1 MDKIL
6 TIIIPTYNMENYLS
20 YCLDSLL
27 IKENLEG
34 VEVLVINDG
43 SKDASSRIAHTYAD
57 QHPQT
62 FQVID
67 KENGNYGS
75 CVNRGLA
82 EASGKYVK
90 ILDADDSFDK
100 DNFEAFITFLK
111 ETDADLVVSDFA
123 IVDEDRNVKRM
134 VCHEFPSGC
143 IPLDKICTTE
153 SFSHIQ
159 MHALTYRRDVLS
171 KLSYKQ
177 TEGISY
183 TDQEWVFTPMAG
195 VKSVGYFDKCV
206 YKYLVGREGQ
216 TVNPAVKAKRM
227 PDVCQ
232 CVYAMS
238 KAYEQYRNNIS
249 EQLRMYF
256 YGRLDYMIREVYVFG
271 FLHYSVQNRNL
282 LVQFDTTLKSI
293 CPEIYDWVAKGNSKF
308 NYIRF
313 WRNHSHLTPVLV
325 RGGSWCYCRILLP
338 FKRVLF
344 ACRNYNQTS
353 MLKKIAK
360 LFIPSGLHS
369 CIRKRLIMMKHRK
382 VASMLSGMV
391 EDCNAGRLEKPVI
404 KALVEL
410 PKDKKVIWQYWAQ
423 GMENVPPL
431 VRICLDSVDKY
442 AADYHIIRLSD
453 SNLANYIEIPDWL
466 KERKQQMSAAH
477 FSDLLRCMLLSVYGG
492 LWLDAATLLTG
503 RLPDMLFRYDFFAYQ
518 RDFAEPHKKYWEN
531 SFAYYWGWDKNFRVN
546 ILIGI
551 MYAKAG
557 SQVIS
562 DMVTMLCAFWK
573 YHDRVPDYFFF
584 QILFD
589 IYIKENQEKNCP
601 IFNDCVPHML
611 RQVINAEYPYLSVHE
626 ILEKTSIHSLNY
638 KNPKAADNL
647 RILLA
652 DIR

>member
-1 MDKIL
+1 MEKIL
-6 TIIIPTYNMENYLS
+6 TIIIPTYNMENFLP

-27 IKENLEG
+27 IKRNLEL

-43 SKDASSRIAHTYAD
+43 SKDDSSKIAHTYAD
-57 QHPQT
+57 RYPQT
-62 FQVID
+62 FKVID

-75 CVNRGLA
+75 CINRGLL
-82 EASGKYVK
+82 EATGKYVK
-90 ILDADDSFDK
+90 ILDADDSFDNK
-100 DNFEAFITFLK
+100 NFESFISFLK
-111 ETDADLVVSDFA
+111 ETDADLIVSDFA
-123 IVDEDRNVKRM
+123 IVDENRNVKRI

-153 SFSHIQ
+153 NFSHIQ
-159 MHALTYRRDVLS
+159 MHALAYRRDVLS
-171 KLSYKQ
+171 ELSYKQ

-195 VKSVGYFDKCV
+195 VKSVCYFNKCV

-216 TVNPAVKAKRM
+216 TVNPAVKAKRI

-256 YGRLDYMIREVYVFG
+256 YGRLDYMIREVYVFY
-271 FLHYSVQNRNL
+271 FSHYSTQNKKL
-282 LVQFDTTLKSI
+282 LCLFDSTLKNI
-293 CPEIYDWVAKGNSKF
+293 CPEIHAWISNEKGNF

-313 WRNHSHLTPVLV
+313 WRNHPNLHPILV
-325 RGGSWCYCRILLP
+325 RGVSRCYCQ
-338 FKRVLF
+338 VLIPIKKNLF
-344 ACRNYNQTS
+344 NTKEYNWS
-353 MLKKIAK
+353 PNFKKIAK
-360 LFIPSGLHS
+360 LFIPSDLHS
-369 CIRKRLIMMKHRK
+369 YIRKKRIIAKHHK
-382 VASMLSGMV
+382 VASMLNGIV
-391 EDCNAGRLEKPVI
+391 EDCNAGRLEKPAI
-404 KALVEL
+404 KTLVEL

-423 GMENVPPL
+423 GTENVPPL

-453 SNLANYIEIPDWL
+453 SNLENYIEIPDWL
-466 KERKQQMSAAH
+466 KERKSQMSAAH
-477 FSDLLRCMLLSVYGG
+477 FSDILRCMLLSAYGG
-492 LWLDAATLLTG
+492 LWLDASTLLTG
-503 RLPDMLFRYDFFAYQ
+503 NLPDRLFKYDFFAYQ
-518 RDFAEPHKKYWEN
+518 RDPSEIHKKYWEN
-531 SFAYYWGWDKNFRVN
+531 SFAYYWGWDKNFHVN

-557 SQVIS
+557 NQVIS
-562 DMVTMLCAFWK
+562 DMATMLYAFWK
-573 YHDRVPDYFFF
+573 NNNKTPDYFFF

-589 IYIKENQEKNCP
+589 IYIKKNKEKNCP

-626 ILEKTSIHSLNY
+626 ILKKTSIHSLNY

-647 RILLA
+647 RTLLA
-652 DIR
+652 EID

>member
-27 IKENLEG
+27 VKENMEL

-43 SKDASSRIAHTYAD
+43 SKDASSKIAHAYAGKY
-57 QHPQT
+57 PQI
-62 FQVID
+62 FRVID

-75 CVNRGLA
+75 CINRGLK
-82 EASGKYVK
+82 EAQGKYVK
-90 ILDADDSFDK
+90 ILDADDSFDT
-100 DNFEAFITFLK
+100 DNFECFVAFL
-111 ETDADLVVSDFA
+111 EGTDADLAVSDFS
-123 IVDEDRNVKRM
+123 IVDENRNIKRV

-143 IPLDKICTTE
+143 IPLDKICTTRN
-153 SFSHIQ
+153 FSHIQ
-159 MHALTYRRDVLS
+159 MHALTYRRDVLL

-183 TDQEWVFTPMAG
+183 TDQEWVFTPMLG
-195 VKSVGYFDKCV
+195 VKSICYFDKCV
-206 YKYLVGREGQ
+206 YRYLVGREGQ
-216 TVNPAVKAKRM
+216 TINPTVKAKRM

-256 YGRLDYMIREVYVFG
+256 YGRLDYMIKEVYVFY
-271 FLHYSVQNRNL
+271 FLHYSNQNKKSL
-282 LVQFDTTLKSI
+282 LRFDSTLKGI
-293 CPEIYDWVAKGNSKF
+293 CPEVYDWVANGNYRF

-313 WRNHSHLTPVLV
+313 WRSHHNLHPVLV
-325 RGGSWCYCRILLP
+325 RGVSRCYCQVLIPVKKIL
-338 FKRVLF
+338 FNSKE
-344 ACRNYNQTS
+344 YNWS
-353 MLKKIAK
+353 LNLKKIAK
-360 LFIPSGLHS
+360 LFIPSDLHS
-369 CIRKRLIMMKHRK
+369 YIRKKRIIAKHHK
-382 VASMLSGMV
+382 VVSMLSGIV
-391 EDCNAGRLEKPVI
+391 EDCNAGRLEKLVV
-404 KALVEL
+404 KTLVEL

-423 GMENVPPL
+423 GTENVPPL

-453 SNLANYIEIPDWL
+453 SNLENYTEIPNWL
-466 KERKQQMSAAH
+466 KERKRQMSAAH
-477 FSDLLRCMLLSVYGG
+477 FSDILRCMLLSAYGG
-492 LWLDAATLLTG
+492 LWLDASTLLTG
-503 RLPDMLFRYDFFAYQ
+503 KLPNILFKYDFFAYQ
-518 RDFAEPHKKYWEN
+518 RDPSEPHKKYWEN

-557 SQVIS
+557 NRVIS
-562 DMVTMLCAFWK
+562 DLVTMLCAFWK
-573 YHDRVPDYFFF
+573 YHDKVPDYFFF

-589 IYIKENQEKNCP
+589 IYIKKNQEKNCP

-638 KNPKAADNL
+638 KNPKAVDNL
-647 RILLA
+647 RTLLA